1 MWLLEHFQKN
11 GIRENRRFAKGGF
24 HMGGV
29 RLVGEQGPELEF
41 TGASRIYSAQKTKAM
56 LAGGGDGMI
65 AELQAL
71 RQDMA
76 MLRAEARA
84 TAINTGRQADLMK
97 RVTRNGEAMT
107 VMTDGDPLEV
117 TS

>member
-1 MWLLEHFQKN
+1 
-11 GIRENRRFAKGGF
+11 
-24 HMGGV
+24 MGGV

-41 TGASRIYSAQKTKAM
+41 TGASRIYSAQKTKAR
-56 LAGGGDGMI
+56 LAGGGAGMI